1 MYLPQHFEE
10 MRAEELHRVIREYP
24 LGVLVV
30 NGPHGLDANHLPF
43 ELCPDD
49 GGRRHL
55 LAHVARANSLTP
67 PRSYASAASRS
78 QPKLCWLL

>member
-30 NGPHGLDANHLPF
+30 NPKFPEKL
-43 ELCPDD
+43 
-49 GGRRHL
+49 GRFAL
-55 LAHVARANSLTP
+55 
-67 PRSYASAASRS
+67 
-78 QPKLCWLL
+78 